1 MTITIDKAGRVV
13 LPKNLREMLNLF
25 PGTAL
30 EVEARADEIRLRV
43 ADRGP
48 ALIEKQGVLVHHGGE
63 TIQLD
68 VADFINR
75 EREAHALGTAQAG
88 I

>member
-13 LPKNLREMLNLF
+13 LPKNLREIFNLY
-25 PGTAL
+25 PGTDL

-43 ADRGP
+43 ANREP
-48 ALIEKQGVLVHHGGE
+48 ALIEKEGFLVHHG
-63 TIQLD
+63 QSRVALD

-75 EREAHALGTAQAG
+75 QREAHALGGVQE
-88 I
+88 